1 MKKLAVAAALA
12 MIGGTAAAQSN
23 VTIYGLLDM
32 NASYNNGGDANGGK
46 QFKVNSGGM
55 NTSRWGLRGSEDLGN
70 GLKAIM
76 QLEGGIVMDT
86 GAADGDIFGR
96 QANVGLQGDFGKV
109 VVGRSYSTTYDFLI
123 SFDPMGYA
131 PQYSWATSAGATGA
145 RKDGMLTTISNLVK
159 YQYDGKADDITYKLG
174 ASYAAGETVGNNSAG
189 AKYILGGALT
199 AGPASVVATYEKNNA
214 ALAANGQ
221 YDQST
226 VMHLAGSYDFGVV
239 KGFAGYRNFKKTL
252 ATGAAEQRSDTYWL
266 GANYAVAPNWTL
278 TGTYYAQNIKN
289 MAAGK
294 DADPSMLVARAKYA
308 LSKRTDLYVAAAYA
322 KAKNGLATGVSRDD
336 AGFANSQSGATIGM
350 QHRF

>member
-1 MKKLAVAAALA
+1 MKKLALAAALA

-23 VTIYGLLDM
+23 VTIYGLLDV

-46 QFKVNSGGM
+46 QFKVGSGGM

-123 SFDPMGYA
+123 SYDPMGYA
-131 PQYSWATSAGATGA
+131 PNYSWATSAGATGS
-145 RKDGMLTTISNLVK
+145 RKDGMMTTVSNLIK
-159 YQYDGKADDITYKLG
+159 YQYDGKSSDFSYKFG
-174 ASYAAGETVGNNSAG
+174 ASYAAGETVGNTSAG
-189 AKYILGGALT
+189 AKYILAGALT
-199 AGPASVVATYEKNNA
+199 AGPASAVATYEKNNA

-252 ATGAAEQRSDTYWL
+252 ASGAAEQRSDTYWL

-308 LSKRTDLYVAAAYA
+308 LSKRTDLYVSAAYA

-336 AGFANSQSGATIGM
+336 AGFTNSQSGATIGM

>member
-1 MKKLAVAAALA
+1 
-12 MIGGTAAAQSN
+12 
-23 VTIYGLLDM
+23 
-32 NASYNNGGDANGGK
+32 
-46 QFKVNSGGM
+46 
-55 NTSRWGLRGSEDLGN
+55 
-70 GLKAIM
+70 
-76 QLEGGIVMDT
+76 
-86 GAADGDIFGR
+86 
-96 QANVGLQGDFGKV
+96 
-109 VVGRSYSTTYDFLI
+109 
-123 SFDPMGYA
+123 
-131 PQYSWATSAGATGA
+131 
-145 RKDGMLTTISNLVK
+145 
-159 YQYDGKADDITYKLG
+159 
-174 ASYAAGETVGNNSAG
+174 
-189 AKYILGGALT
+189 
-199 AGPASVVATYEKNNA
+199 
-214 ALAANGQ
+214 
-221 YDQST
+221 
-226 VMHLAGSYDFGVV
+226 MHLAGSYDFGVV